1 MINALNMSG
10 AYGAGYIIGVIL
22 GVALLI
28 FIIGA
33 IGWLIYKIV
42 KFFLKKKGYQTTINK
57 NSSAKTINKDYY
69 KKD

>member
-1 MINALNMSG
+1 MINALNVSG
-10 AYGAGYIIGVIL
+10 AYEIGYIIGVIL

-28 FIIGA
+28 IIVGG

-42 KFFLKKKGYQTTINK
+42 KFFLRKKEFK
-57 NSSAKTINKDYY
+57 NSTGKMIDKDFY

>member
-1 MINALNMSG
+1 MINALNLSG
-10 AYGAGYIIGVIL
+10 TYGAGYIIGIIL

-28 FIIGA
+28 IVIGA

-42 KFFLKKKGYQTTINK
+42 KFLSKKKGYQTTINK
-57 NSSAKTINKDYY
+57 NSSAKTINKDFY

>member
-1 MINALNMSG
+1 MINALNVSG
-10 AYGAGYIIGVIL
+10 AYEIGYIIGVIL

-28 FIIGA
+28 IIVGG

-42 KFFLKKKGYQTTINK
+42 KFLSKKKGYQTTINK
-57 NSSAKTINKDYY
+57 NSSAKTIDKDFY